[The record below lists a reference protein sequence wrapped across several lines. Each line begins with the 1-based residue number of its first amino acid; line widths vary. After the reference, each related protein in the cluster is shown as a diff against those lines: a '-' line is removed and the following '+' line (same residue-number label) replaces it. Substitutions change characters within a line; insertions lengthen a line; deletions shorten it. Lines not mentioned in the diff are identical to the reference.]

1 MSLANDTISTRPRE
15 IYFIR
20 HGETQWSLSGRH
32 TGRTEMALTPHG
44 KEQARDLGERLRT
57 LAFSQVMT
65 SPRQRARQT
74 FELAGVVPPAEIDPD
89 LSEWDYD
96 DYEGLT
102 TAQIRA
108 QWLAWIV
115 YRDGCP
121 GGETPGQVSDR
132 ADRVIA
138 YLAAKEGK
146 IALFSHGQFGCV
158 LAARWI
164 GLPVTEGQHFSLGP
178 ASVNILGYNPGHPEI
193 PVIVRLNGTP

>member
-1 MSLANDTISTRPRE
+1 MNLANGTIPTRPRE

-20 HGETQWSLSGRH
+20 HGETKWSLSGRH
-32 TGRTEMALTPHG
+32 TGRTDLPLTPHG
-44 KEQARDLGERLRT
+44 EEQARELGERLRT
-57 LAFSQVMT
+57 LTLTQVLT
-65 SPRQRARQT
+65 SPRKRTRQT
-74 FELAGVVPPAEIDPD
+74 FDLARLVPPAEIDQD
-89 LSEWDYD
+89 LSEWDYG

-108 QWLAWIV
+108 QRSEWNV

-121 GGETPGQVSDR
+121 GGETSAQVSDR

-138 YLAAKEGK
+138 RLAAKDGN

>member
-20 HGETQWSLSGRH
+20 HGETLWSLSGRH
-32 TGRTEMALTPHG
+32 TGCTEIPLTPHG
-44 KEQARDLGERLRT
+44 EQQARELGERLRT
-57 LAFSQVMT
+57 LAFSHVLT

-74 FELAGVVPPAEIDPD
+74 CDLAGLVPPAEIDQD
-89 LSEWDYD
+89 LSEWDYG

-102 TAQIRA
+102 TAQIRTQRP
-108 QWLAWIV
+108 QWNV

-121 GGETPGQVSDR
+121 GGETPAQISDR

-138 YLAAKEGK
+138 GLADGDGK
-146 IALFSHGQFGCV
+146 IALFSHAQFGCV

-164 GLPVTEGQHFSLGP
+164 GLAVIEAQHFSLDP
-178 ASVNILGYNPGHPEI
+178 AALNILGYKPGNPELR
-193 PVIVRLNGTP
+193 VIALLNGAP

>member
-1 MSLANDTISTRPRE
+1 MSMATNTIATRPQE

-32 TGRTEMALTPHG
+32 TGRTEIPLTPHG
-44 KEQARDLGERLRT
+44 EEQARELGERLRT
-57 LAFSQVMT
+57 LAFSQVLT
-65 SPRQRARQT
+65 SPRRRARQT
-74 FELAGVVPPAEIDPD
+74 LELAGLLSPAEIDPD
-89 LSEWDYD
+89 LSEWDYG

-102 TAQIRA
+102 TAQIRTLRPE
-108 QWLAWIV
+108 WNV

-121 GGETPGQVSDR
+121 GGEAPAQVSDR

-138 YLAAKEGK
+138 RLAAKEGE

-164 GLPVTEGQHFSLGP
+164 GLPVTEGQRFSLGP

>member
-1 MSLANDTISTRPRE
+1 MSLATDTIAARSRE

-32 TGRTEMALTPHG
+32 TGRTEIPLTSHG
-44 KEQARDLGERLRT
+44 KAQARELGERLRT
-57 LAFSQVMT
+57 LTFSQVLT

-74 FELAGVVPPAEIDPD
+74 FELAGLVSSAKIDPD
-89 LSEWDYD
+89 MAEWDYG

-102 TAQIRA
+102 TAQIRT
-108 QWLAWIV
+108 QRPEWNV

-121 GGETPGQVSDR
+121 GGETPPQLSDR

-138 YLAAKEGK
+138 RLAAKEGN

-158 LAARWI
+158 FAARWI
-164 GLPVTEGQHFSLGP
+164 GLPATDGEHFSLGP